1 MLDGGHILLSIIEWV
16 RKKPVS
22 VRLQEYATTVFAVL
36 LLCFFLFI
44 TLADVKRVP
53 LLHDIFN
60 RDTQIEQ
67 SSEPAQ

>member
-1 MLDGGHILLSIIEWV
+1 M

-22 VRLQEYATTVFAVL
+22 AGVQEYATTMFVVL
-36 LLCFFLFI
+36 LLGFFLFVTI
-44 TLADVKRVP
+44 ADVKRVP

-67 SSEPAQ
+67 SGPGE